1 MHRAYFLVA
10 TALLET
16 VTGVLLLA
24 LPGLPLSLLLGS
36 DSAPPELLVCARVA
50 GAALVSLGVACWLE
64 RDRRT
69 PPPRGL
75 LTGVLLYDV
84 LAALVLAYAGWFVG
98 LAGMALWPAV
108 AIHTLLAV
116 WGARCLSS
124 DSPRPPAQ
132 PAAPP
137 EH

>member
-36 DSAPPELLVCARVA
+36 DSAPPDLLVCARVA

-64 RDRRT
+64 RD
-69 PPPRGL
+69 
-75 LTGVLLYDV
+75 DV

>member
-1 MHRAYFLVA
+1 MHRAYFLIA
-10 TALLET
+10 TAVLET
-16 VTGVLLLA
+16 VTGVWLLA
-24 LPGLPLSLLLGS
+24 WPALPLWLLLGAEFS
-36 DSAPPELLVCARVA
+36 SPELLICARVA
-50 GAALVSLGVACWLE
+50 GSALVALGVACWLE
-64 RDRRT
+64 RDRQS

-116 WGARCLSS
+116 WGARCLGS

-137 EH
+137 ER